1 MACHQFNEVGSD
13 PRVERPP
20 PRPYPPRV
28 LRPRGPLACLLLLA
42 ACGPLAACDSN
53 PAGEGRPSPLPY
65 GYREPQG
72 NAGRPKPST
81 EGEALDEITAV
92 VWGEVLTRR
101 RLIRETG
108 GQKDGEDEVAFER
121 DLRRRRV
128 EWAKEQLFVK
138 AAEQDGLRIVPS
150 MLDEALEEEKK
161 RLADEATENT
171 GRPVSFEEVLA
182 QQHLSEEEFRTS
194 VKNRVL
200 RQIYMKKLLVGLGKS
215 ARPQVDLS
223 VSPAEVRRLYREQ
236 PELFDEKPGAR
247 FALFQLQTADAMVGE
262 VTPVEAEA
270 ATARKAEEI
279 VVAFRG
285 GAAPRDIAK
294 RFALGERQWKEL
306 EQIETRFAIPEGGAW
321 LFDPQRKERD
331 AQVFHFEQV
340 LGGPVVLG
348 VLEVRPAQKRGFS
361 DSYDEVVKVYRFGRE
376 IRLESQRLI
385 ELVQGGAVVWPPALA
400 DDLVDDAR
408 NKLRQIEADER
419 LSRARFR

>member
-1 MACHQFNEVGSD
+1 M
-13 PRVERPP
+13 
-20 PRPYPPRV
+20 
-28 LRPRGPLACLLLLA
+28 LRPRGPLALFALLA
-42 ACGPLAACDSN
+42 LSGPLAACDSN

-72 NAGRPKPST
+72 RVARPKPTT
-81 EGEALDEITAV
+81 EGEALDEISAV

-108 GQKDGEDEVAFER
+108 GQKDGEDQVAFER
-121 DLRRRRV
+121 DLRRRKV
-128 EWAKEQLFVK
+128 EWAKEQLLVK
-138 AAEQDGLRIVPS
+138 AAGQEGLRLVPS
-150 MLDEALEEEKK
+150 VLDEALEEEKQ
-161 RLADEATENT
+161 RLAKEASDNT
-171 GRPVSFEEVLA
+171 GRPVTFEEVLA

-200 RQIYMKKLLVGLGKS
+200 RQYYMRKLLVGLGKS
-215 ARPQVDLS
+215 ARPQVDAS

-236 PELFDEKPGAR
+236 PELFDEQAGAR

-270 ATARKAEEI
+270 VTLRKAEEI
-279 VVAFRG
+279 VAAFRA
-285 GAAPRDIAK
+285 GAEPRDIAK
-294 RFALGERQWKEL
+294 RFALGERQWKVI
-306 EQIETRFAIPEGGAW
+306 EQVETKFAIPQGGEW
-321 LFDPQRKERD
+321 LFAPERKVRD
-331 AQVFHFEQV
+331 AQAFQFEQV

-348 VLEVRPAQKRGFS
+348 VLEVRAARKRGFGE
-361 DSYDEVVKVYRFGRE
+361 SYDDVVKVYRFGRE
-376 IRLESQRLI
+376 MRLENQRVI

-408 NKLRQIEADER
+408 NKLRQIDADER